1 MYMQQAKFVPASY
14 IPIIN
19 SNLPWPPKKKKK
31 INMSNLGT
39 IWYSSLATC
48 FQFLN
53 NITCSSTHFF
63 AHKYF
68 KKIQTTLLKQ
78 CYQTAHCYLVMSYP
92 FSNALGPIYYCWNL
106 EAIAQLASEVCQFR
120 HGATS
125 RWTGLPGLFILLCL
139 AIVSYKLQQLR
150 RWMGQMAKK
159 LGLLSLLPLV
169 INQTWVTKFWYRKH
183 STINKKD

>member
-1 MYMQQAKFVPASY
+1 MVDICPC
-14 IPIIN
+14 IIHSHN
-19 SNLPWPPKKKKK
+19 QFKLAMTTQKKKKMY
-31 INMSNLGT
+31 MSNLGT

-106 EAIAQLASEVCQFR
+106 EAIASEVYRFK
-120 HGATS
+120 HGATL
-125 RWTGLPGLFILLCL
+125 RWTGFPSLLILLC
-139 AIVSYKLQQLR
+139 SHRKLQ
-150 RWMGQMAKK
+150 
-159 LGLLSLLPLV
+159 
-169 INQTWVTKFWYRKH
+169 VT
-183 STINKKD
+183 TT

>member
-1 MYMQQAKFVPASY
+1 MNVYAVDEICPC
-14 IPIIN
+14 IIHSHN
-19 SNLPWPPKKKKK
+19 QFKLTTTTKKEKKKKK
-31 INMSNLGT
+31 MYMSNLGT
-39 IWYSSLATC
+39 IWYSCLATC

-125 RWTGLPGLFILLCL
+125 RWTGLPGLFILLC
-139 AIVSYKLQQLR
+139 SHHKLQ
-150 RWMGQMAKK
+150 
-159 LGLLSLLPLV
+159 
-169 INQTWVTKFWYRKH
+169 VT
-183 STINKKD
+183 TT